1 MVQACLDRFK
11 RIDVLVNNVGGS
23 APGDPV
29 SMPEEVWDHQ
39 IDMNL
44 KTVFLGCKYV
54 LPVMEAQGK
63 GAIVNLSS
71 VAGLRNDGH
80 GGRVHVGYS
89 ASKAAVIQ
97 FTRSTAGAY
106 VKKGIRCNT
115 VVPGLMHTPL
125 VEYRLA
131 RTVAGND
138 AAALIASRNAR
149 TPMGRMGTAWD
160 VAHAVLF
167 LASDEANYI
176 TGTEIIVDGGADPG
190 YAVDAKGENKT
201 MSRHD
206 GFKELTP
213 ETMTPEQKKVAD
225 AIQSGPRGAGL
236 RGPFNALLRS
246 PELCD
251 LVQRV
256 GAYVRY
262 SSSIPAR
269 LNEMAIIM
277 AGRKWTAQY
286 EFYAHRRLA
295 IDAGLKPA
303 ICDAIAAG
311 TRPQEMQDDEAEVYD
326 FCTELLSPG
335 RCRTRTISRV
345 KSRFGERGV
354 IDLIGAVGYY
364 SLVSMVLNVDRVPL
378 PAGETPPLKPI

>member
-1 MVQACLDRFK
+1 MLDLKGKVAIVTGAGSIGPGWGNGKATATLLARQGASVLLVDINEAAANETRQIIEGEGGTCAVRRCDMLQSAEVQEMVQACLDCFK
-11 RIDVLVNNVGGS
+11 RIDILVNNVGGS

-44 KTVFLGCKYV
+44 KTVFLGCKHV
-54 LPVMEAQGK
+54 LPVMEVQGK

-131 RTVAGND
+131 RTVGGND

-167 LASDEANYI
+167 LVSDEANYI
-176 TGTEIIVDGGADPG
+176 TGTEIIVDGGLILA
-190 YAVDAKGENKT
+190 
-201 MSRHD
+201 
-206 GFKELTP
+206 
-213 ETMTPEQKKVAD
+213 
-225 AIQSGPRGAGL
+225 
-236 RGPFNALLRS
+236 S
-246 PELCD
+246 P
-251 LVQRV
+251 
-256 GAYVRY
+256 
-262 SSSIPAR
+262 
-269 LNEMAIIM
+269 
-277 AGRKWTAQY
+277 
-286 EFYAHRRLA
+286 
-295 IDAGLKPA
+295 
-303 ICDAIAAG
+303 
-311 TRPQEMQDDEAEVYD
+311 
-326 FCTELLSPG
+326 
-335 RCRTRTISRV
+335 
-345 KSRFGERGV
+345 
-354 IDLIGAVGYY
+354 
-364 SLVSMVLNVDRVPL
+364 
-378 PAGETPPLKPI
+378 